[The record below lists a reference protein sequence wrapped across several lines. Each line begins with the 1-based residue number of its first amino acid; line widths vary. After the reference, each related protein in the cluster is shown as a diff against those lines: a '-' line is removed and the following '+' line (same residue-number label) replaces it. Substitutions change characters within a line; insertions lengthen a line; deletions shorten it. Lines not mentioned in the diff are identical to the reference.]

1 MKKIFKYLNLLFVS
15 LLGIFALVSC
25 GEEKNDSN
33 LPKLSD
39 EEIQANFNE
48 EVSKGISKD
57 GINSIIGEAVNKAS
71 DSELLAM
78 VDSINVPNTKATI
91 TAYGAGESAGDSAQ
105 LLEGYVWQKD
115 RVIYVASDQSD
126 AYYLD
131 LNTVKDILDS
141 TSSTTTQ
148 GENVDYVGTIISS
161 LGLEVDVDT
170 ILTLIN
176 VSGSDFTYSDGYFTL
191 KEETIIN
198 KMVSYGMQTS
208 AAQTL
213 YKSYVNSLTVKLGYD
228 GYHFTGLVLEY
239 VPGTALAESVDVSKT
254 YVKLNV
260 KLGYNEHD
268 LTSVSL
274 NVDLSVIGTN
284 SEVLKVNGTISASD
298 SALSINGKF
307 EFAEKHTGKYSGTV
321 KLEVTT
327 KSVSLEA
334 NVEGYASNRDVD
346 DNGVVSYS
354 YDTEKHSISVN
365 LEVTE
370 TSILGSA
377 SFDSVKAVEV
387 SGTVANSCI
396 KSLTANVSG
405 SLISSEVEKIEVV
418 VTTDNVTIPAEFIA
432 EEETARNILN
442 WAC

>member
-39 EEIQANFNE
+39 EEIQSNFND
-48 EVSKGISKD
+48 EVSKGVTKD
-57 GINSIIGEAVNKAS
+57 GINSIIGEAVKSAS
-71 DSELLAM
+71 DSELLAKIEN
-78 VDSINVPNTKATI
+78 INLPNTKATI

-105 LLEGYVWQKD
+105 LLEGYAWQKD

-131 LNTVKDILDS
+131 LNTVKDILGS

-148 GENVDYVGTIISS
+148 GENVDYVGNIISS
-161 LGLEVDVDT
+161 LGLEVNVDT
-170 ILTLIN
+170 VLALLK

-208 AAQTL
+208 AAQAL

-228 GYHFTGLVLEY
+228 GYNFTGLVLEY

-260 KLGYNEHD
+260 KLGYNEYD

-274 NVDLSVIGTN
+274 NVDLAIIGTN
-284 SEVLKVNGTISASD
+284 SEVLKVNGTISLSD
-298 SALSINGKF
+298 SALSVNGSF
-307 EFAEKHTGKYSGTV
+307 EFAEEHMGKYSGTV
-321 KLEVTT
+321 ELEVTT
-327 KSVSLEA
+327 KSLSLDA

-354 YDTEKHSISVN
+354 YDTTKHSISVN

-370 TSILGSA
+370 SSISGSA
-377 SFDSVKAVEV
+377 KVDSVKAVEV

-396 KSLTANVSG
+396 KSLTATISG
-405 SLISSEVEKIEVV
+405 NLISSEVEKVEVV
-418 VTTDNVTIPAEFIA
+418 VTTDNVTIPSEYTSQ
-432 EEETARNILN
+432 ESTARNILN